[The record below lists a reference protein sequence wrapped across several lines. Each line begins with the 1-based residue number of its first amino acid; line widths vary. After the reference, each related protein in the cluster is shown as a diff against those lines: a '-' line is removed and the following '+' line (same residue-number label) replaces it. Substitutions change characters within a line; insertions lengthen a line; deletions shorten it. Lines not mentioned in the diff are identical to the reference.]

1 MPLNLFD
8 IRIGY
13 AGSCFRIQFRIQL
26 DAGTE
31 ANVELVDVSIF
42 VLKSAKIKEARLSR
56 NS

>member
-31 ANVELVDVSIF
+31 ANVELVNVSIF